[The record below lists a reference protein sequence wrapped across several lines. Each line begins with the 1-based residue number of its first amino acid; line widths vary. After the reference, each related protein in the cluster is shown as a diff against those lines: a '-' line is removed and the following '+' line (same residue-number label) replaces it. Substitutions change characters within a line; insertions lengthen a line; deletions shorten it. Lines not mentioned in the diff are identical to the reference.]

1 MNKITLKVK
10 VAIVLCLLAV
20 GTSSSASNSAIEAQ
34 NLCDDSGA
42 VVVYMN
48 GVFSTPEGADLSI
61 RTLSSLYE
69 KNYSTDEIISYEVL
83 YNYTNGFE
91 DLAEVFEQRATE
103 QVAVLDGRF
112 ELFFEAL
119 RGDGSGW
126 LAYISEVESAVG
138 GVIEG
143 FVEYAEAEIVRTLT
157 AFMGDTTATQINYVE
172 HSSRIDNWVLEG
184 KKLLFVAHSQGNL
197 FANAAYR
204 YARGK
209 VGPDS
214 VKVVHVAPPAAQ
226 LNGPHVLADK
236 DRVIQALS
244 LLGSVA
250 SVTDTIPGYLS
261 RPAGANGKWDILGH
275 GFVEIYINPTLPTAN
290 SVLNH
295 IDEALQT
302 LEAPEAQAAS
312 GFFTATLTWNGSGD
326 VDLHVYE
333 PSGSHVYYAA
343 KTGVSGYLDV
353 DNTSANGPEHY
364 FASCDAD
371 KLMPGP
377 YVVSVANYS
386 RAEGR
391 RATVQLASWKEGVL
405 GTRSVNLGGATGSSP
420 AYDMFVLNVS
430 KDEETGQ
437 YSIAL
442 VD

>member
-48 GVFSTPEGADLSI
+48 GVFSTPEGVDLSI

-157 AFMGDTTATQINYVE
+157 AFMGDTIATQINYVE

-214 VKVVHVAPPAAQ
+214 IKVVHVAPPAAQ

-442 VD
+442 VN